1 MDKDQE
7 ENVATLQD
15 TLQSVDDDKKA
26 LQAISDK
33 VASDFVKMEIRIIVE
48 KNYHIWSTRRMT
60 LEEAQAGIL
69 VASNVPPSKA
79 KVNAPLDDITVAAT
93 YLIVTPSY
101 L

>member
-1 MDKDQE
+1 MVDQEIYLVKAQDMDKDQE

-33 VASDFVKMEIRIIVE
+33 VASDFAKMEIRIIVE

-60 LEEAQAGIL
+60 LEEAQAGI
-69 VASNVPPSKA
+69 
-79 KVNAPLDDITVAAT
+79 
-93 YLIVTPSY
+93 
-101 L
+101 